1 MQIRAQQAHNM
12 DGFVYV
18 ASQSRAFY
26 KAAVNSAISL
36 RDFYPEANI
45 TLFTHP
51 EFMEDRDHRFFN
63 NIHLDIPYNIRSKMF
78 GMSRTPYEKTLYLDA
93 DTEIRSDKIKNVFD
107 ILSDNDIMFTKIL
120 PHVSKDADIDA
131 KYKLEYHGGII
142 LYNNN
147 KLTLELMSSW
157 YKLYQYQRKCV
168 WKDSIFSSFS
178 KKMSPW
184 DQFTMWYLLFKDTYF
199 SEIKHDF
206 FPNGGHDYNFIH
218 LLELNMK
225 SNIPYQKL
233 EQIIYHYTIPSDAI
247 TKGYL
252 DSNTRQQTN
261 YVLPTNQWDD
271 IYYNEIMEG
280 LNNEV
285 NINKW

>member
-1 MQIRAQQAHNM
+1 M

-18 ASQSRAFY
+18 ASQSRAYY

-51 EFMEDRDHRFFN
+51 EFMEDRDYRFFN

-78 GMSRTPYEKTLYLDA
+78 GMSKTPYERTLYLDA

-120 PHVSKDADIDA
+120 PHVSKDRDIDA
-131 KYKLEYHGGII
+131 EYNLEYHGGII

-147 KLTLELMSSW
+147 KLTLELISSW

-168 WKDSIFSSFS
+168 WKDSIFSSFNQ
-178 KKMSPW
+178 KMKPW
-184 DQFTMWYLLFKDTYF
+184 DQFTIWYLLFKDPYF
-199 SEIKHDF
+199 SKIKHDF
-206 FPNGGHDYNFIH
+206 FPNGGHDYNFIY
-218 LLELNMK
+218 LLESNTK
-225 SNIPYQKL
+225 KNIPYQQL
-233 EQIIYHYTIPSDAI
+233 EQIIYHYTIPSDVVNR
-247 TKGYL
+247 GYL
-252 DSNTRQQTN
+252 DKSAKQQIN
-261 YVLPTNQWDD
+261 YNLPTNQWDE
-271 IYYNEIMEG
+271 IYYNK
-280 LNNEV
+280 L
-285 NINKW
+285 